1 MKLIKVGEILKRH
14 QTIPEFGKKG
24 SPHMAHSLK
33 SWTEGIVHMEKQIK
47 KKK

>member
-1 MKLIKVGEILKRH
+1 MKPIKVAEALKRH
-14 QTIPEFGKKG
+14 KAIPAFGKKG

-33 SWTEGIVHMEKQIK
+33 SWTEGVVHMEKQIK